1 MSISGVTGQNY
12 WYKVDQ
18 AWNQSR
24 QAISQ
29 QFLDQSSLLNSAL
42 SDAMSNQI
50 SGMATLRA
58 SRAQAHPRLDGHR
71 QRRDKQHHRD
81 LRKQQRGRQQQQF
94 RVPIRADLRGQHP
107 KQREHRQLFCLARM
121 PLRVTDR
128 DFALSLYF
136 IT

>member
-50 SGMATLRA
+50 SGMATLA
-58 SRAQAHPRLDGHR
+58 AQAALKRIQGSTATASGATSNTTATSASSSAAGSSSSSGS
-71 QRRDKQHHRD
+71 QY
-81 LRKQQRGRQQQQF
+81 
-94 RVPIRADLRGQHP
+94 
-107 KQREHRQLFCLARM
+107 ARTSAANI
-121 PLRVTDR
+121 LSNANIVNF
-128 DFALSLYF
+128 FA
-136 IT
+136 